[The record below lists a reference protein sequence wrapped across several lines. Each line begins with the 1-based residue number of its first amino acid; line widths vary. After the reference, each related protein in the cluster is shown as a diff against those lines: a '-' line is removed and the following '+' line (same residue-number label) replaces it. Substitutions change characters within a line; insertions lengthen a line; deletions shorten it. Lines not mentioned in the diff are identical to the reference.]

1 MKGMFV
7 FFTVPSQKSSLDIYY
22 LNSFYSVMLTVVPC
36 PPCLA
41 SHGVLASHSHVS
53 LSLQSMRSSGTT
65 CPASLSTVTRSFIS
79 GKERKG
85 GKKTS
90 NLTFCSSVLG
100 RQQQKQSWADSKVC
114 LVFNRMPLHPAHV
127 FKDREFYDPVWAT
140 KPAKPNLL
148 VEDQML
154 IYVSF
159 SAVCKWLSLSGLFLC
174 LLHLYMQYL

>member
-1 MKGMFV
+1 MFHV
-7 FFTVPSQKSSLDIYY
+7 F
-22 LNSFYSVMLTVVPC
+22 
-36 PPCLA
+36 
-41 SHGVLASHSHVS
+41 ASHSRVS

-65 CPASLSTVTRSFIS
+65 CPASPSTVTRSFIS

-85 GKKTS
+85 KEEKKLKFDILLFCTWTTAAETELSRLQSVPCFQHNAFTS
-90 NLTFCSSVLG
+90 SS
-100 RQQQKQSWADSKVC
+100 C
-114 LVFNRMPLHPAHV
+114 
-127 FKDREFYDPVWAT
+127 PVWAT